1 MLFRSIGMLESL
13 GREDSYIFGFEESYG
28 YLSGTYVRDKDG
40 VNASFLI
47 CEMCAFY
54 KSQGVS
60 LWEKLQ
66 ALYAKYG
73 YCLNTQHSYAFEGV
87 AGFQKMQ
94 GIMEVLR
101 NQVSRIAEKDIVECL
116 DYAEGLNGLPKSN
129 VLKFVLKGDC
139 SVVIRPSGTEPKMKV
154 YISVSAE
161 SEEKAREEEKKIAEN
176 LAGYFV

>member
-1 MLFRSIGMLESL
+1 MCMLSGNETGMLLLDYICSRRIANGNMPEDPIMMKTIVTIDMAERIAQSYGVRTINVLTGFKFIGEQIGMLELL

-87 AGFQKMQ
+87 AGFQK
-94 GIMEVLR
+94 
-101 NQVSRIAEKDIVECL
+101 SR
-116 DYAEGLNGLPKSN
+116 GLWRS
-129 VLKFVLKGDC
+129 
-139 SVVIRPSGTEPKMKV
+139 
-154 YISVSAE
+154 
-161 SEEKAREEEKKIAEN
+161 
-176 LAGYFV
+176 